1 MEVRIAAL
9 TAGCLA
15 VVAGLAGNAVEAPPD
30 RAPKR
35 AVEPYPLE
43 YWALRPVISNVAV
56 SPDGKYLGLVKI
68 PSKDGNPIIEIYD
81 AADLAKEPFRLNA
94 DPMEIQGFS
103 WASDRDL
110 LFRLRQKVRDRIE
123 GFNQGVYE
131 YKLAVLD
138 VEAQKMRSFESER
151 SGIVNI
157 LSKQPNKVILA
168 VAEGGEDGPA
178 ARIRASFRPL
188 AYYEFDLRR
197 GSRKLI
203 IRGKLSLAQVSFDG
217 DGNPWLARG
226 FDVAAKELV
235 RYHRKLGASGW
246 EEFHRQHED
255 DFGSFFVVGFDVDN
269 RDELYVIANHG
280 NDKRGL
286 WSLNVDTGEMTALY
300 RRSDVDVSNVL
311 GHSIGWLHP
320 DSITGVT
327 YGNDKFHREYFDE
340 LEGATHAQLE
350 GLVPNAHQVAITSRS
365 RDGGTLTFRNTGP
378 RDPGTHYLL
387 KDGRV
392 QTIGSRQ
399 PLLESDN
406 LADVEYISYKARDG
420 MTIPAYLT
428 VPHGEPPFPLVVL
441 PHGGPFVAEVV
452 GYDKWAQLL
461 ANQGYL
467 VLQPQY
473 RGSQNYGLAFYQAA
487 FSEGGQGGFKMQD
500 DKDDGAL
507 HLVAE
512 GLAQKDRIAMFGWSY
527 GGYAALV
534 AASRT
539 PQIYQCV
546 VAGAAVSDPLMQV
559 NYYRFTMRGAQREE
573 QLRMWDDS
581 ISPLAEVENV
591 NVPMLI
597 VHGSVDQRVPPDH
610 AKKYLKLL
618 DEHDKTYQ
626 YLELDGADHFSNTL
640 FYDHQMQFF
649 TAMTDFLAND
659 CGPGGL

>member
-15 VVAGLAGNAVEAPPD
+15 VVAGLVGNAVEAPPD

-68 PSKDGNPIIEIYD
+68 PSKDGNPVIEIYD
-81 AADLAKEPFRLNA
+81 AADLGKEPFRLDA
-94 DPMEIQGFS
+94 DPMEIQGFN
-103 WASDRDL
+103 WVSDRDL
-110 LFRLRQKVRDRIE
+110 LFSLRQKVRDRIE
-123 GFNQGVYE
+123 GFNRGVYE

-151 SGIVNI
+151 SAIVNI
-157 LSKQPNKVILA
+157 LPKQPNKVILA

-178 ARIRASFRPL
+178 ARIRASFRPR

-203 IRGKLSLAQVSFDG
+203 IRGKLSLAQMSFDG
-217 DGNPWLARG
+217 DGNPWLGRG
-226 FDVAAKELV
+226 FDDAAREFVL
-235 RYHRKLGASGW
+235 YHRKLGASGW
-246 EEFHRQHED
+246 KEVHRQHED
-255 DFGSFFVVGFDVDN
+255 DFDGFFVVGFDVDN

-286 WSLNVDTGEMTALY
+286 WSLNVDSGEMTALY

-311 GHSIGWLHP
+311 DHSIGWLHP
-320 DSITGVT
+320 DAITGVT

-350 GLVPNAHQVAITSRS
+350 GLVPNAHQVTITSRS
-365 RDGGTLTFRNTGP
+365 RDGATLTFRNTGP
-378 RDPGTHYLL
+378 RDPGTDYLL

-473 RGSQNYGLAFYQAA
+473 RGSRNYGLAFYQAA

-559 NYYRFTMRGAQREE
+559 NYYRFNMRGAQREE

-581 ISPLAEVENV
+581 ISPLTEVEDV
-591 NVPMLI
+591 NVPMLV

-626 YLELDGADHFSNTL
+626 YLELDGADHSSNTL